1 MILKEVKTR
10 SITAPSFLTSSQV
23 SAVTTEPTSTLKASL
38 PVPNVI
44 TRSEPSPPELVI
56 LTKLSTTALV
66 PSPLCK
72 VIVLS
77 LGLVEIRNTF
87 PPITLLILFVLYA
100 TCSALATSSITMLLE
115 TLLPAASLP
124 CTFNVTELFVTVY
137 LPPVT
142 SGFATKCKSPDF
154 NAVLTASNCPKFTA
168 SVVVVPSA
176 NPVIFLLPIAIPLSL
191 ITTLDV
197 SLLLPI
203 VTLSKDGVLDIAKLT
218 SPLFLTIDKLP
229 SPSAG
234 FKVTLLFVES
244 TT

>member
-1 MILKEVKTR
+1 MLKEVKNLSVTTPF
-10 SITAPSFLTSSQV
+10 STTSSEAIT
-23 SAVTTEPTSTLKASL
+23 STTLPTSTLKASL

-168 SVVVVPSA
+168 SDASDPAS
-176 NPVIFLLPIAIPLSL
+176 NPVIF
-191 ITTLDV
+191 
-197 SLLLPI
+197 
-203 VTLSKDGVLDIAKLT
+203 
-218 SPLFLTIDKLP
+218 
-229 SPSAG
+229 
-234 FKVTLLFVES
+234 
-244 TT
+244 